1 MTKRAVI
8 GLMLVWGA
16 CATSLGRQQ
25 AIPGVTFQQIANF
38 YTSQNSWL
46 IAFEMDTQP
55 YEYLLRTIH
64 ESLARVKTEILK
76 IHVDPLHPAVPEEAE
91 FAYSL
96 TSQTLIARLQVDFD
110 GLIDYHKQLIDE
122 IKRIDSLI
130 SPDSSRTSRALL
142 PFLGTVLRGL
152 TGVADQ
158 KTVQSIRR
166 EITKLAHSG
175 QHIAHVVEEGIT
187 ILNITRADVA
197 ENRVALNKVLNL
209 TKRLEARGFEIIRAQ
224 QLLEINTWVN
234 HQFSLI
240 RFTLDELA
248 LMLTQFNMRL
258 SDLFAGKL
266 TPNIM
271 DPASLFK
278 LLQDIQRQ
286 LPGGF
291 ALPFDIRQE
300 LYKYYQQLK
309 CHVEKI
315 EGNFTIVI
323 GIPLSDETSKYHL
336 MRIHT
341 YEIPFENTSA
351 VATYD
356 LGTEYIIV
364 SPDMSELMYPDFD
377 DVTGCT
383 ANGYHICTI
392 HKPILY
398 TNRLMDTC
406 LVALLMDQP
415 DKADKCPLK
424 IKARSHGGTLAS
436 YEGQGTW
443 TISTLKE
450 TTFHVD
456 CGGTGQYQLKVKPYF
471 SNITLENG
479 CHAHCADLALPPYFS
494 KSSHYRDLNN
504 IIRYPELPSNW
515 NQINMDII
523 STQNVNPEQLDSIL
537 DTRPE
542 LARMHREVQAELTK
556 YSSPSKWLAAVSD
569 SQLNSIAD
577 ILMVI
582 ILVLG
587 FILICV
593 MIYWKCCS
601 RKTVCRGGEKTGASV
616 SSVHLGTSGR
626 KARAFATIGSGPRSP
641 SCKRPWGPDEWPDPP
656 PELKKPKRPKTTT
669 DLESNLA
676 ELEKLKETIYG
687 HDTKGVPMET
697 DGLRFEPGIGK
708 V

>member
-1 MTKRAVI
+1 MTERVVF
-8 GLMLVWGA
+8 GLMLVFGA
-16 CATSLGRQQ
+16 YASLDRQQ

-46 IAFEMDTQP
+46 IAFEMDTKP
-55 YEYLLRTIH
+55 YEYLLQTIH
-64 ESLARVKTEILK
+64 SNLVKVKEEILK
-76 IHVDPLHPAVPEEAE
+76 IHVEALHPGAPQEAE

-110 GLIDYHKQLIDE
+110 GLIDYHQQLLDE
-122 IKRIDSLI
+122 VARIDSLL
-130 SPDSSRTSRALL
+130 SPESSRTSRALL

-187 ILNITRADVA
+187 ILNITRAEVA
-197 ENRVALNKVLNL
+197 ENRIAFNKVLNL

-234 HQFSLI
+234 QQFSLI

-266 TPNIM
+266 TPNIL
-271 DPASLFK
+271 DPAALFK
-278 LLQDIQRQ
+278 LLQDIQGQ
-286 LPGGF
+286 IPSGF
-291 ALPFDIRQE
+291 ALPFDIRHE

-315 EGNFTIVI
+315 EGNFTIVV

-336 MRIHT
+336 MQIHT
-341 YEIPFENTSA
+341 YEIPFDNTSA

-356 LGTEYIIV
+356 LGAEYIIV
-364 SPDMSELMYPDFD
+364 SPDLSEIMYPDFD
-377 DVTGCT
+377 DITGCT

-398 TNRLMDTC
+398 TNRLLDTC

-415 DKADKCPLK
+415 DKSSKCPLK
-424 IKARSHGGTLAS
+424 VKQRSHGGTLAS
-436 YEGQGTW
+436 YEGEGNW
-443 TISTLKE
+443 IISTLRE
-450 TTFHVD
+450 TTFQVD
-456 CGGTGQYQLKVKPYF
+456 CGTGQYQLKLKPYF

-479 CHAHCADLALPPYFS
+479 CHAHCADLALPPYFA
-494 KSSHYRDLNN
+494 KTSHYKDLHN

-515 NQINMDII
+515 GQINLDLIT
-523 STQNVNPEQLDSIL
+523 TQLTSPQQLESIL
-537 DTRPE
+537 DSQPE
-542 LARMHREVQAELTK
+542 LDRMHKEVLAELSK
-556 YSSPSKWLAAVSD
+556 YSSPSRWLASVSD
-569 SQLNSIAD
+569 AKLDSLAD
-577 ILMVI
+577 ILMI
-582 ILVLG
+582 IITVLAI
-587 FILICV
+587 ILICV
-593 MIYWKCCS
+593 LIYWKCCS
-601 RKTVCRGGEKTGASV
+601 RKTVCRGRQDSEATV
-616 SSVHLGTSGR
+616 SSVRLGTSGR
-626 KARAFATIGSGPRSP
+626 KARAFATIGSGPRSLG
-641 SCKRPWGPDEWPDPP
+641 CKRPWGPDEWPDPP
-656 PELKKPKRPKTTT
+656 PEFKKHKRQKPTI
-669 DLESNLA
+669 DLENNLA
-676 ELEKLKETIYG
+676 ELERLKETFYG
-687 HDTKGVPMET
+687 HETKGVPMET